1 MNTTI
6 KNRRWTNKEIT
17 IAKETLKLTNG
28 NQKNAA
34 IILSTQLDRSL
45 ISIQVRLCSL
55 AKKHPS
61 LRKENIARRRM
72 KIKPAPVEVPVEA
85 PVVETVQEQ
94 TFETETVIKVK
105 EFIIEGNKL
114 IITF

>member
-1 MNTTI
+1 MNPTI
-6 KNRRWTNKEIT
+6 KNRRWTNKET
-17 IAKETLKLTNG
+17 NLLKETLKLTNG

-34 IILSTQLDRSL
+34 IILSSQLDRSL

-61 LRKENIARRRM
+61 LRKENIARRKMRN
-72 KIKPAPVEVPVEA
+72 APETVPVEN
-85 PVVETVQEQ
+85 
-94 TFETETVIKVK
+94 TFETEKVIKIK
-105 EFIIEGNKL
+105 EFVIEGNKL